1 MNETPLSLPQ
11 SPVQTMTTQTIFY
24 TWRSCSTCRNAQN
37 SLDQLG
43 IKVEE
48 RDFFTDPLT
57 REELNNLTD
66 TIGIEN
72 IFSWRSPSAKPYRER
87 KDTITRDEL
96 IEAMLAEPRLIR
108 RPIVIPPDSDP
119 IIGFKANAYAQL

>member
-1 MNETPLSLPQ
+1 
-11 SPVQTMTTQTIFY
+11 MTTQTIFY
-24 TWRSCSTCRNAQN
+24 TWRSCSTCRNAQK

-43 IKVEE
+43 IQVEE
-48 RDFFTDPLT
+48 RDFFADPLT

-66 TIGIEN
+66 AIGIQN
-72 IFSWRSPSAKPYRER
+72 LFSWRSPSAKPYRER

-108 RPIVIPPDSDP
+108 RPIITSPDTTP
-119 IIGFKANAYAQL
+119 IIGFQSEKYAQLKH

>member
-1 MNETPLSLPQ
+1 M
-11 SPVQTMTTQTIFY
+11 
-24 TWRSCSTCRNAQN
+24 
-37 SLDQLG
+37 
-43 IKVEE
+43 
-48 RDFFTDPLT
+48 T

-66 TIGIEN
+66 AIGIEN

-108 RPIVIPPDSDP
+108 RPIVTSPDSDP
-119 IIGFKANAYAQL
+119 IIGFNANAYAQL